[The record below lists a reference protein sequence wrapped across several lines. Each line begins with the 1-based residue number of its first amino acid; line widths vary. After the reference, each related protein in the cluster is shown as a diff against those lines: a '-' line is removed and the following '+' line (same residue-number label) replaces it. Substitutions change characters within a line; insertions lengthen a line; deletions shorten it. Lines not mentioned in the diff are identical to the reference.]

1 LEVVGEGIS
10 EETLEFFKGDELR
23 ARVFTE
29 KYAMKDKDGR
39 VLEKSPIEMWHR
51 VAREIASVEPEEK
64 RREWEDKFYWML
76 EGFKFV
82 PGGRIM
88 FGAGQKRRATLTNCY
103 YIPLKEDS
111 LEAIFDW
118 CKEAARTYSLGG
130 GVGVDISV
138 LRPKG
143 SPVNNAAIFSTGSVS
158 FMEVFSTVTGTI
170 GQSGRRG
177 ALIITLRVDHPDIF
191 DFIDIKRDPERRN
204 VRYANISVR
213 VSDEFMRAV
222 ENDEEF
228 ELKFENE
235 RVSVKKKVRARDIW
249 DRLVRAAWE
258 SAEPGLIFWDTV
270 KRGSTSEYNGMEVKG
285 VNPCGEEP
293 LEEYGCCCLGNVN
306 LSAFVKE
313 EFTDKAEVDWVK
325 LEQVVRY
332 GVRFLDDVLDYNADR
347 HALIMQKVS
356 SLRSRRIGLG
366 VTGLADMLAKLRI
379 RYDSEEALEFVDRLM
394 ERIKVIAYDES
405 VELAKE
411 KDPFPAFDPE
421 KHMKGEFVERLPEA
435 LKEKIRR
442 YGLRNVALL
451 TVPPVGSGSVLAGT
465 SSGVEPIFSISY
477 TRRSESLSKKE
488 YKVYHPLVKEYMEKF
503 GVGEDELPD
512 YFVTAHKIKPEFRV
526 RMQAT
531 IQKHVDASISSTVN
545 LPESA
550 TVEDVGSIYFL
561 AWKLGCKGITVYR
574 EGSREGILVTKKK
587 KMKEVR
593 YERPRILTGSTL
605 KFRMPQGALYVTIN
619 SDEEGVKE
627 VFVTLGKSGAD
638 VKADSEAIG
647 RLISLYLQQGGKVE
661 YVIRSLKGIQG
672 ESFTWDNGTPLY
684 SMPDAVAKALEFYIG
699 LPEESKGLGKC
710 PVCGKK
716 GLVYENGCYH
726 CIYCGYTKCE

>member
-1 LEVVGEGIS
+1 MEVVGEGIS

-29 KYAMKDKDGR
+29 KYALKDKDGR
-39 VLEKSPIEMWHR
+39 VLEKTPIEMWHR

-249 DRLVRAAWE
+249 DRLVKAAWE

-306 LSAFVKE
+306 LSAFVKD

-379 RYDSEEALEFVDRLM
+379 KYDSEEALEFVDRLM

-411 KDPFPAFDPE
+411 KGPFPAFDLE
-421 KHMKGEFVERLPEA
+421 KHMKSEFVERLPEA

-465 SSGVEPIFSISY
+465 SSGIEPIFSISY
-477 TRRSESLSKKE
+477 TRRSESLTKKE
-488 YKVYHPLVKEYMEKF
+488 YKVYHPLVKENM
-503 GVGEDELPD
+503 
-512 YFVTAHKIKPEFRV
+512 
-526 RMQAT
+526 
-531 IQKHVDASISSTVN
+531 
-545 LPESA
+545 
-550 TVEDVGSIYFL
+550 
-561 AWKLGCKGITVYR
+561 
-574 EGSREGILVTKKK
+574 
-587 KMKEVR
+587 
-593 YERPRILTGSTL
+593 
-605 KFRMPQGALYVTIN
+605 
-619 SDEEGVKE
+619 
-627 VFVTLGKSGAD
+627 
-638 VKADSEAIG
+638 
-647 RLISLYLQQGGKVE
+647 
-661 YVIRSLKGIQG
+661 
-672 ESFTWDNGTPLY
+672 
-684 SMPDAVAKALEFYIG
+684 
-699 LPEESKGLGKC
+699 
-710 PVCGKK
+710 
-716 GLVYENGCYH
+716 
-726 CIYCGYTKCE
+726 